1 MVTIADLVHRLPAAA
16 FDLLCW
22 PLRPLPPLGA
32 LAALSALCGM
42 ALVWAFGKTSDQA
55 AIHRL
60 RERIRG
66 NLLGV
71 RIFRRDT
78 GAVLRLQRR
87 IFADTARYLRRAL
100 PPMVVLL
107 APVVLVMAQ
116 LNLRFA
122 ARPVA
127 PGEHVVVK
135 AFVRDPGVLDGPVAL
150 DVDGGAAVE
159 TPAVRIPAQREVAWR
174 VRALTAGQHR
184 ITVRVGGDAVAA
196 RLVAG
201 EQWGPVPQRRTGRG
215 VLDTLL
221 YPGEPPIP
229 ADRAVEAIE
238 IGYPALELEVL
249 GWPVHWLPAFLVLSL
264 AAGFAV
270 KGRLGVEV

>member
-1 MVTIADLVHRLPAAA
+1 MVTIADLVQRLPAAA

-22 PLRPLPPLGA
+22 PLRPLPPIGA
-32 LAALSALCGM
+32 LTVLSALCGV

-55 AIHRL
+55 TIRRL

-66 NLLGV
+66 NLIGV

-78 GAVLRLQRR
+78 GVVLRLQRR

-100 PPMVVLL
+100 VPMVVLL

-127 PGEHVVVK
+127 PGEHVLVK
-135 AFVRDPGVLDGPVAL
+135 AFVRDPGVLAGAVAL

-159 TPAVRIPAQREVAWR
+159 TPAVRIPATREVAWR
-174 VRALTAGQHR
+174 VRAQAAGEHR
-184 ITVRVGGDAVAA
+184 ITVRIGGDTVAT

-215 VLDTLL
+215 ALDTLL

-229 ADRAVEAIE
+229 ATHVVEAIE

-249 GWPVHWLPAFLVLSL
+249 GWSVHWLPAFLVLSL
-264 AAGFAV
+264 ASGFAV